1 MKQSS
6 FNKRERLRKSSQFST
21 VSRLGKRY
29 HTEHLVVVFNPNG
42 LAVRRLGVSVGKRAG
57 SPVKR
62 NYVKRLIR
70 EFFRLNKVNSPNSH
84 DVLVI
89 AKEGSSEL
97 SHQVVYNELKRFFV
111 ET

>member
-1 MKQSS
+1 MKRFS
-6 FNKRERLRKSSQFST
+6 FKKGERLRKSSQFST

-29 HTEHLVVVFNPNG
+29 HTEHFIVVVSPNS
-42 LAVRRLGVSVGKRAG
+42 LPIRRLGVSVGKRAG

-70 EFFRLNKVNSPNSH
+70 EFLRLNKVNFPNSH

-97 SHQVVYNELKRFFV
+97 THQAVYNELKRFFV